1 MENQLK
7 ITGIIDATKNLV
19 LGLGDHVKAD
29 TKTNGKKRRLDTVVF
44 VLTTLA
50 TRAYDGATSAP
61 TQMSLA
67 DKLKMKG
74 FMALNGTDA
83 NLVDYSVRNNSYYF
97 EVPKNV
103 LEELV
108 GQKYEDIDFESLLG
122 KDANQE
128 FVAFKEVP
136 HRVRVD
142 EVVASTFAV
151 LPESEKANYQEKQ
164 LPNGTKLTKGGE
176 QIFRATFL
184 DEQSWGIED
193 SVLKQDQDLSLAT
206 QKAEADLVGKA

>member
-19 LGLGDHVKAD
+19 LGLGDNVKAD
-29 TKTNGKKRRLDTVVF
+29 VKTNGKKRRLDTVVF

-50 TRAYDGATSAP
+50 KRAYDGATSAP

-108 GQKYEDIDFESLLG
+108 GKSYEDIDFESLLG

-128 FVAFKEVP
+128 FVAFQEVP
-136 HRVRVD
+136 HKVRVD
-142 EVVASTFAV
+142 EVTASTLAV
-151 LPESEKANYQEKQ
+151 LPESERANYQEKQ
-164 LPNGTKLTKGGE
+164 LPNGMKLTKGGE

-184 DEQSWGIED
+184 DEVSWGTED
-193 SVLKQDQDLSLAT
+193 SPLKQDQDLSIAT
-206 QKAEADLVGKA
+206 QKAEAALVGKA

>member
-7 ITGIIDATKNLV
+7 ISGIIDATKNLV
-19 LGLGDHVKAD
+19 LGLGDNVKAD
-29 TKTNGKKRRLDTVVF
+29 VKTNGKKRRLDTVVF
-44 VLTTLA
+44 VLSTFA
-50 TRAYDGATSAP
+50 KREYDGETSAP
-61 TQMSLA
+61 TRLSLA
-67 DKLKMKG
+67 GKLRMKG
-74 FMALNGTDA
+74 FMPLPGAETST
-83 NLVDYSVRNNSYYF
+83 VDYSVRNNSYYY

-128 FVAFKEVP
+128 FVAFRETP

-142 EVVASTFAV
+142 EVLASRFDK
-151 LPESEKANYQEKQ
+151 LLESEKPNYQEKQ
-164 LPNGTKLTKGGE
+164 LPNGTKLTKDGE

-184 DEQSWGIED
+184 DELSWGIED
-193 SVLKQDQDLSLAT
+193 VVLKQDQDLSIAT